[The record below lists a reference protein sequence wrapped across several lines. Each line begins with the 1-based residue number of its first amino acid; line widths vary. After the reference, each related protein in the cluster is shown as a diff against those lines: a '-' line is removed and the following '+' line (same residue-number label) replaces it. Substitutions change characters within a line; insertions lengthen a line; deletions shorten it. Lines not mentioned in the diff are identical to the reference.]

1 MMGDHSS
8 IDMPRSEE
16 GVQTEKTPLLHK
28 GSDPVRKLSTKK
40 KNHADG
46 SKSFLGTE
54 DVEKFDAVGRALVA
68 EFLGTMLLVVVG
80 CGACVGSDVAQPTT
94 LSIALAFGFIIAS
107 VVQMIGHIS
116 GAHINPAVTIGLLA
130 CGRIGLIMSILY
142 IPFQL
147 AGAVAG
153 AALLQYLVPELKKDA
168 IGVVS
173 VGAGLTEGQAFAV
186 EAVITAVLL
195 LVVCAVTDPN
205 RSDLA
210 NSAPVAIGL
219 AIACSHIFAVPLT
232 GSGMNPARSFGPA
245 AMVGQWDNQWI
256 YWVAPLVGAA
266 CAGAVYRII
275 FRAPKDDDSSYD
287 L

>member
-1 MMGDHSS
+1 MGA
-8 IDMPRSEE
+8 
-16 GVQTEKTPLLHK
+16 
-28 GSDPVRKLSTKK
+28 
-40 KNHADG
+40 KN
-46 SKSFLGTE
+46 FLGTHE
-54 DVEKFDAVGRALVA
+54 VEKYDSLGKALVA

-80 CGACVGSDVAQPTT
+80 CGACVAVAGKDAPST

-107 VVQMIGHIS
+107 IVQMIGHVS
-116 GAHINPAVTIGLLA
+116 GSHINPAVTVGLLA
-130 CGRIGLIMSILY
+130 SGRIGLIKAVLY
-142 IPFQL
+142 IPFQC

-153 AALLQYLVPELKKDA
+153 AALLQYMVPSLLKNN

-173 VGAGLTEGQAFAV
+173 IDAGLSEGQGFAV

-195 LVVCAVTDPN
+195 FVVCSVTDPN
-205 RSDLA
+205 RTDLA
-210 NSAPVAIGL
+210 NAAPIAIGL
-219 AIACSHIFAVPLT
+219 TIACCHIFAVPLT

-245 AMVGQWDNQWI
+245 AMVGDWNNHWVYWI
-256 YWVAPLVGAA
+256 APLVGGA